1 MAAKKESN
9 FVQEASRI
17 ELQQLKY
24 FVAVA
29 EHLNFSKAADE
40 LFVTQPLLSQQI
52 VALEQMLGCRLF
64 LRSTKGVSLTPAGR
78 LFLTEARRILDKA
91 DAAVRA
97 AVRAASGDAYP
108 RHIRVICDEL
118 YDRAAVTDGAFR
130 FMQAHPDCMCEIKIR
145 PYFSAIEMLER
156 RQADLSIAFLDQ
168 PPDRKR
174 IVQQILGEDCLDLVA
189 PGDLAEEQTRDDLLR
204 AAGRLPLLL
213 PERDTRL
220 LNTAVQVCEDLG
232 LSPTTSFSQAAA
244 DVIMEVEL
252 GGAFTLLPHR
262 FARRHQGRALVR
274 LPLRDVPRAQLT
286 CSAYWLGQGSNPV
299 LPVLASYFS
308 DAYAP
313 VQAQ

>member
-1 MAAKKESN
+1 MAAKKETN

-29 EHLNFSKAADE
+29 EHLNFSKAAEE

-52 VALEQMLGCRLF
+52 VALEQLVGSRLF
-64 LRSTKGVSLTPAGR
+64 QRSTKGVSLTPAGR
-78 LFLTEARRILDKA
+78 LFLTEARRILDKT
-91 DAAVRA
+91 DEAVRA
-97 AVRAASGDAYP
+97 ATQAASGLTCP
-108 RHIRVICDEL
+108 RQLRVLCDEL

-130 FMQAHPDCMCEIKIR
+130 FMQAYPQCECEIKIR
-145 PYFSAIEMLER
+145 PYYFAVQMLER
-156 RQADLSIAFLDQ
+156 READLSIAFLDQ
-168 PPDRKR
+168 PPDHQLV
-174 IVQQILGEDCLDLVA
+174 VQQILDGDCLDLIVPQDPAAGSA
-189 PGDLAEEQTRDDLLR
+189 PADLLR

-220 LNTAVQVCEDLG
+220 LNMAEQVCRALG
-232 LSPTTSFSQAAA
+232 LAPTVSFGQAAA

-274 LPLRDVPRAQLT
+274 LPLRDVPQARLT
-286 CSAYWLGQGSNPV
+286 YAAYWLGQEQSSI
-299 LPVLASYFS
+299 LPVLASYFGGGS
-308 DAYAP
+308 DPARAR
-313 VQAQ
+313 